1 MLTMQALLAD
11 LMLSMGAQINQGLV
25 EYKAWL
31 ENAISALRGPLKVSK
46 GLQSQAQNNLI
57 K

>member
-1 MLTMQALLAD
+1 MQALLAD